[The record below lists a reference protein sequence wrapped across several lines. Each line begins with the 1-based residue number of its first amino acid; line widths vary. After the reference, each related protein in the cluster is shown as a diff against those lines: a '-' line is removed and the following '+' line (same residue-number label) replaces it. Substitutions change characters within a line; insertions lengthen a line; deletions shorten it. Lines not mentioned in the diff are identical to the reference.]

1 MRFDQEE
8 VTIEDH
14 KNSGVVG
21 KQGTERKRGTGA
33 GADGGWGL

>member
-1 MRFDQEE
+1 M
-8 VTIEDH
+8 TIDEN

-33 GADGGWGL
+33 GAGGGWGL